1 MGKPRNE
8 ENYFYLAKK
17 ETKLNLNRA
26 IRDNFKRK
34 NIEENNLMMEANF
47 RDPKLFSRLVN
58 RNRVN
63 NQGYTAMIKFDG
75 EEYRGDAQ
83 VLAGF
88 FTYHNGNSSPP
99 PVEKTD

>member
-8 ENYFYLAKK
+8 ENDFYLAKK

-88 FTYHNGNSSPP
+88 FTHPLLQ
-99 PVEKTD
+99 